1 MPFPTNT
8 ENENNVL
15 VSIYEKHVARMLY
28 NATQILGR
36 ERGEEAVQ
44 DVFIQLIE
52 KYREN
57 FDQLLDKP
65 NRFFIIVV
73 RNYSLNLL
81 KRERLEQIPLEDEQI
96 FSGEEDSPEE
106 RSVSADS
113 REELLRLIRRLNP
126 TMREILEYKYVLEY
140 SNKEI
145 AKLMGISP
153 SAVSSRIDRAKKALK
168 RKLEE
173 SEWEAK

>member
-1 MPFPTNT
+1 MSFPTNT
-8 ENENNVL
+8 ESENNVL

-28 NATQILGR
+28 TAAQILGR

-96 FSGEEDSPEE
+96 FSEDDSPEE
-106 RSVSADS
+106 CSVSADS

-173 SEWEAK
+173 SEWEAE

>member
-1 MPFPTNT
+1 MSFPTAT
-8 ENENNVL
+8 ESENNVL
-15 VSIYEKHVARMLY
+15 VSIYEKHVASMLY
-28 NATQILGR
+28 TATQILGR

-57 FDQLLDKP
+57 FGQLLDKP

-96 FSGEEDSPEE
+96 FSGEDSPEE

-173 SEWEAK
+173 SEWEVK

>member
-1 MPFPTNT
+1 MSFPTTT
-8 ENENNVL
+8 ESENNVL
-15 VSIYEKHVARMLY
+15 VSIYEKHVASMLY
-28 NATQILGR
+28 TATQILGR

-57 FDQLLDKP
+57 FEQLLDKP

-96 FSGEEDSPEE
+96 FSGEDSPEE

-173 SEWEAK
+173 SEWEVK